1 MVAAEGTWQDM
12 VRGEATKNTQ
22 KHANILL
29 LKRLFLVIS
38 FRALVLWMLGN
49 LGVYITYLRY
59 LDGEKLLVQYKP
71 SEPDAHHLIESRIC
85 RLR

>member
-1 MVAAEGTWQDM
+1 MVAAEDTWQDM

-49 LGVYITYLRY
+49 LGVYVT
-59 LDGEKLLVQYKP
+59 
-71 SEPDAHHLIESRIC
+71 
-85 RLR
+85 